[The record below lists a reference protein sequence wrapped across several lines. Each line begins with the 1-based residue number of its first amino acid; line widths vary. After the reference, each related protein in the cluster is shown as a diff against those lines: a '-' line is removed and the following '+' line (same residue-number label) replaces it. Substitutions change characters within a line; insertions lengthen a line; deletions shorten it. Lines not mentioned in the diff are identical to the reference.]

1 MITGPSL
8 PGLAGTLCLLAAC
21 TQPAPPALKL
31 AHCAVP
37 GAKEPALCGTLE
49 VPEDWDRNGQRRI
62 SLKVMVIPAIE
73 ATGAVPLFD
82 LAGGPG
88 VAATVG
94 ADFYF
99 TAGRA
104 HRQKRDVI
112 LVDQRGTGASSPL
125 RCQALEAAPP
135 VARMYPPED
144 VASCREVLAR
154 GHDLTQYTTAAAVR
168 DLEAVRAALGA
179 ERIDLF
185 GISYGTKLGQ
195 AYIRAYPDRVRAA
208 AFLGTVPIGLRTP
221 LDHAASAERTLRD
234 IFADCAASEGCAAA
248 YPRLQDDWQTLLAR
262 FEAGSVRMRIGEAD
276 VDVARGP
283 FAESLRAQM
292 TTDAGQ
298 RRIPSLVHAAA
309 RGDFKP
315 FADAIGP
322 GGSSPIAEGLYLS
335 IECSEG
341 APRIASADIPAATAG
356 TFLGRYRVDEQL
368 GACQAW
374 PQREVPE
381 AFFAPVRSDVPALFL
396 AGGRDH
402 VAPLRYAKDVSA
414 GFPRSRLVVVEEMP
428 HFPVAMSNLEC
439 LDAMLLAFY
448 DAGDAAAVDTA
459 CVASMKAPPFST

>member
-1 MITGPSL
+1 MIIRPSL
-8 PGLAGTLCLLAAC
+8 PGLGGTLCLLVAC

-31 AHCAVP
+31 ARCAVP
-37 GAKEPALCGTLE
+37 GAEEPALCGTLE

-73 ATGAVPLFD
+73 AAGTVPLFD

-88 VAATVG
+88 IAATAG

-104 HRQKRDVI
+104 HRQKRDVV

-125 RCQALEAAPP
+125 RCPALEAAPP
-135 VARMYPPED
+135 VARMYPPQH
-144 VASCREVLAR
+144 VASCREELAES
-154 GHDLTQYTTAAAVR
+154 HDLTQYTTAEAVQ

-185 GISYGTKLGQ
+185 GLSYGTKLGQ
-195 AYIRAYPDRVRAA
+195 AYIRAYPGRVRAA
-208 AFLGTVPIGLRTP
+208 AFLGTVPMGLRTP
-221 LDHAASAERTLRD
+221 LEHAVSAELTLRD
-234 IFADCAASEGCAAA
+234 IFADCAASEGCAVA
-248 YPRLQDDWQTLLAR
+248 YPRLEDEWQSLLAR
-262 FEAGSVRMRIGEAD
+262 FDAGPVRMRSGDAD
-276 VDVARGP
+276 IDVARGP
-283 FAESLRAQM
+283 FVESLRAQM

-298 RRIPSLVHAAA
+298 RRIPALIHAAA

-315 FADAIGP
+315 FIDATGP

-341 APRIASADIPAATAG
+341 APRIASADIPLATAG

-368 GACQAW
+368 GACRAW
-374 PQREVPE
+374 PQRQVPE
-381 AFFAPVRSDVPALFL
+381 AFFAPVTSDVPALFL

-402 VAPLRYAKDVSA
+402 VAPLRYARSVAA

-439 LDAMLLAFY
+439 LDEMLLEFY
-448 DAGDAAAVDTA
+448 DSGDAATVDIS